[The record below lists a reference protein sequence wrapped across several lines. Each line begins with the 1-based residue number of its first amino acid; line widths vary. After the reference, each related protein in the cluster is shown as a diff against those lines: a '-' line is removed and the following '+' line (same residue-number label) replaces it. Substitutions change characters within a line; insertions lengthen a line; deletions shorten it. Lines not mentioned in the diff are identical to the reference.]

1 MVSSCNRNHSFSI
14 LGATEITLTQQI
26 FLAVLQ
32 TVRMVEYKISN
43 KMDLITLNRPSKTIL
58 VTNLQITSPPLLTHH
73 IICLFCRME
82 EQN

>member
-1 MVSSCNRNHSFSI
+1 MVASCNRNHSFSI
-14 LGATEITLTQQI
+14 LGAMAITPTQLI
-26 FLAVLQ
+26 IRAVLQ
-32 TVRMVEYKISN
+32 TLRMAEFKISN